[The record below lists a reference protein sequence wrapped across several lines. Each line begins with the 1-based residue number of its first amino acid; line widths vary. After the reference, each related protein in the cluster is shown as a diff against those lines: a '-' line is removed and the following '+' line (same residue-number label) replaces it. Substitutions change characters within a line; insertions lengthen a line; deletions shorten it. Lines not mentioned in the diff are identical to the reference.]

1 MLYKGPIA
9 KISLQDNKIFSLPPG
24 LKEGNTQSPLLFV
37 DSANPL
43 PWSFQEPCCLI
54 QMSMNY

>member
-24 LKEGNTQSPLLFV
+24 LKEGNTQSPFLFN
-37 DSANPL
+37 STGNGKQKL
-43 PWSFQEPCCLI
+43 ESFHSGKNTYLF
-54 QMSMNY
+54 